1 MKKLLLSGI
10 LTLILSSA
18 IVISAQSNSSPLFRK
33 NPNYEKMNSL
43 FNIYKTKQAD
53 IVFLGNSLTAGV
65 DWSELLGRCNAIGR
79 GIPSDILTGFLERL
93 DDIIRLKPKIVFIMG
108 GINDIYN
115 WTPVD
120 EIYFNYL
127 KIISKLQSKKIIPVI
142 TLVTYA
148 AKNYAKDWG
157 GTPEVN
163 AGRNREIDK
172 LNKML
177 KNYAL
182 RNNID
187 YIDLNELMS
196 TADGFIDEKYTWD
209 GLHYNAEGYKIWA
222 AEIEKILSKY
232 KL

>member
-1 MKKLLLSGI
+1 MKKIFFPVI
-10 LTLILSSA
+10 LTLALSSTA
-18 IVISAQSNSSPLFRK
+18 PVFGQSDSTPQFKK
-33 NPNYEKMNSL
+33 NPNYERMNSL
-43 FNIYKTKQAD
+43 FDIYKTKQAD

-65 DWSELLGRCNAIGR
+65 DWSELLGRCNAVGR
-79 GIPSDILTGFLERL
+79 GIPSDLLPGFLERL

-108 GINDIYN
+108 GINDVYN

-127 KIISKLQSKKIIPVI
+127 KIISRLQSKNIIPVI
-142 TLVTYA
+142 TSVTYA
-148 AKNYAKDWG
+148 ARNYAKDWG

-187 YIDLNELMS
+187 YIDLNELMAN
-196 TADGFIDEKYTWD
+196 ADGFINEKYTWD

-222 AEIEKILSKY
+222 AEIEKILSKH